1 MESVKFTF
9 DDDFSADGGGGTY
22 TNKMQKLSDDAFTDG
37 KEQGYNEALQ
47 SLEKNCEVVLE
58 SIKGSLSILTS
69 RHEEQV
75 VAMEKNATALVLAIV
90 QKLAPAIVA
99 EKPIKEIEQLVQE
112 CLRNNPLE
120 PRMVIRVDEQMLPL
134 LRKRVDTLQTAS
146 DYNGQI
152 VLISE
157 TMSNISDCRVEW
169 IDGGAER
176 DFDGLMKSIEE
187 TVQIFIDA
195 PNMPGN
201 TIPENTI
208 DDQGVSE
215 ISLDQVPEN

>member
-9 DDDFSADGGGGTY
+9 DDDFSTDGGGGTY
-22 TNKMQKLSDDAFTDG
+22 TNKMQKLSDDAYADG
-37 KEQGYNEALQ
+37 KEQGYNDALQ
-47 SLEKNCEVVLE
+47 SLDKNCETILE
-58 SIKGSLSILTS
+58 SIKGSLAMLTS

-75 VAMEKNATALVLAIV
+75 VAMEKNATALVLTIV

-134 LRKRVDTLQTAS
+134 LRKRIDIIQTAS

-152 VLISE
+152 VLISD
-157 TMSNISDCRVEW
+157 TMANISDCRVEW

-176 DFDGLMKSIEE
+176 DFEGLMKSVEE

-195 PNMPGN
+195 PIMAEN
-201 TIPENTI
+201 TVEDQGTPEIGLDQFPEN
-208 DDQGVSE
+208 
-215 ISLDQVPEN
+215 

>member
-9 DDDFSADGGGGTY
+9 DDDFSSDGTGLTY
-22 TNKMQKLSDDAFTDG
+22 SSKMRKLSEDAFEEG
-37 KEQGYNEALQ
+37 KAEGQAEALQ
-47 SLEKNCEVVLE
+47 SLEKSCEVILE
-58 SIKGSLSILTS
+58 NILGALTTIVS
-69 RHEEQV
+69 RHEEQI
-75 VAMEKNATALVLAIV
+75 ASMEKNTASLVLAVI

-99 EKPIKEIEQLVQE
+99 DKPLSEIENLVQE

-120 PRMVIRVDEQMLPL
+120 PRMVIRVDEKMLPL
-134 LRKRVDTLQTAS
+134 LRKKIDAIQTAS

-176 DFDGLMKSIEE
+176 DFDELMKSIEE
-187 TVQIFIDA
+187 AVRLFIDA
-195 PNMPGN
+195 PIINQGKMPVQPDPDASTG
-201 TIPENTI
+201 I
-208 DDQGVSE
+208 
-215 ISLDQVPEN
+215 

>member
-22 TNKMQKLSDDAFTDG
+22 TNKMQKLNDDAFADG
-37 KEQGYNEALQ
+37 KEHGYNEALQ
-47 SLEKNCEVVLE
+47 SLEKNCETILE
-58 SIKGSLSILTS
+58 SIKDSLAVITS

-75 VAMEKNATALVLAIV
+75 VAMEKNATALVLTIV
-90 QKLAPAIVA
+90 QKLAPALVA

-120 PRMVIRVDEQMLPL
+120 PRMVIRVDEKMLPL
-134 LRKRVDTLQTAS
+134 LRKRIDTLQTAS

-152 VLISE
+152 VLISD
-157 TMSNISDCRVEW
+157 TMANVSDCRVEW

-176 DFDGLMKSIEE
+176 DFEGLMKSIEE

-195 PNMPGN
+195 PIMTENTVDDQEMPEIGLDQF
-201 TIPENTI
+201 PENQST
-208 DDQGVSE
+208 
-215 ISLDQVPEN
+215 